1 MSVSASSGFE
11 NHSKLDSVERY
22 QVSQKANM
30 TIQKAKDD
38 LRDRSLHFL
47 VKTDVY
53 GSLEAIVDN
62 IAKYER

>member
-1 MSVSASSGFE
+1 
-11 NHSKLDSVERY
+11 
-22 QVSQKANM
+22 M

>member
-1 MSVSASSGFE
+1 M
-11 NHSKLDSVERY
+11 
-22 QVSQKANM
+22 M
-30 TIQKAKDD
+30 IQKAKDD